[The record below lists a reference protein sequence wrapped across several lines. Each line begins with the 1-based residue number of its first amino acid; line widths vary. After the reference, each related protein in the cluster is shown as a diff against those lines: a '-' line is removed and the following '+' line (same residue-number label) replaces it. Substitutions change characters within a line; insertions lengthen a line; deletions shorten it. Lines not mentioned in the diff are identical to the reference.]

1 MILENGIVRTLDAAG
16 GATDSLAVSREL
28 VVERAGGERI
38 DLDGCCV
45 VPGFTDSHV
54 HFPTWSIARRQ
65 VRLEDCRTLAL
76 SLHCKIAEPRKFL
89 LPRQSVT
96 YVERPVISAS
106 SRQNGGSAM
115 AGNAARIRVLIAVAL
130 LFSLAL
136 PSLAHAQTAS
146 FIARRDFPSS
156 VVVADFNGDGV
167 QDLAVASSASGST
180 LVSVLLGN
188 GDGTFQAAKNSGG
201 PNFSANFA
209 TSGAR
214 KVIITTATKAPTK
227 DEVNAAVSAL
237 PACPCCAMG

>member
-1 MILENGIVRTLDAAG
+1 E
-16 GATDSLAVSREL
+16 
-28 VVERAGGERI
+28 
-38 DLDGCCV
+38 
-45 VPGFTDSHV
+45 
-54 HFPTWSIARRQ
+54 
-65 VRLEDCRTLAL
+65 L
-76 SLHCKIAEPRKFL
+76 SLHCNIAEPRQFL

-167 QDLAVASSASGST
+167 QASSASGST
-180 LVSVLLGN
+180 LVSVLLGS
-188 GDGTFQAAKNSGG
+188 DGTFTAAKNSGEG
-201 PNFSANFA
+201 PPN
-209 TSGAR
+209 
-214 KVIITTATKAPTK
+214 
-227 DEVNAAVSAL
+227 
-237 PACPCCAMG
+237 PAGSFNSY